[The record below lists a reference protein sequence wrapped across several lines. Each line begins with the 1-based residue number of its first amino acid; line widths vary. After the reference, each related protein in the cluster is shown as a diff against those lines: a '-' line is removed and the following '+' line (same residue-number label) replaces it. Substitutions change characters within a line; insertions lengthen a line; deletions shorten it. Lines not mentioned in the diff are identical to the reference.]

1 MKGDN
6 MENNT
11 KDIIVRTD
19 NSEIVPY
26 TIKNIPMYAA
36 RERISHYPNMTSI
49 MHWHDDLE
57 FIRVLTG
64 KMIYMV
70 NEQRIELDEGDIIFV
85 NTQQSH
91 GHTHINYQDCI
102 FDGILIP
109 TKLLKYPCE
118 LNDKYVHPFY
128 YDSKFAS
135 FVFRK
140 DDRGHKA
147 LSDACDVI
155 MATVEKKVDAYE
167 FDLVAEAYK
176 LMAEII
182 KRLNCRA
189 VEAIGVTPWADTLH
203 KMIGYI
209 QSHYKEQIS
218 LEDIAGAGIVSR
230 SQCCRIFKEIM
241 NKTPNDYLVEY
252 RINKSIDLLADSN
265 KKITD
270 VAYYCG
276 FNGSSYFSETFKKVM
291 GVTPRQYR
299 KRLHDNN

>member
-1 MKGDN
+1 
-6 MENNT
+6 
-11 KDIIVRTD
+11 
-19 NSEIVPY
+19 
-26 TIKNIPMYAA
+26 
-36 RERISHYPNMTSI
+36 
-49 MHWHDDLE
+49 
-57 FIRVLTG
+57 
-64 KMIYMV
+64 
-70 NEQRIELDEGDIIFV
+70 
-85 NTQQSH
+85 
-91 GHTHINYQDCI
+91 
-102 FDGILIP
+102 
-109 TKLLKYPCE
+109 
-118 LNDKYVHPFY
+118 
-128 YDSKFAS
+128 
-135 FVFRK
+135 
-140 DDRGHKA
+140 
-147 LSDACDVI
+147 

-189 VEAIGVTPWADTLH
+189 VEAIGVTSWADTLH